1 MIGRTLQLYPSLI
14 GVCADAGYKGSFV
27 EFATL
32 LGLEVDISERIT
44 PMWSIIPKRWRVE
57 RSFAW
62 IGNCRRL
69 SKDYE
74 ISTLSEEAHVYISCA
89 ALLLRRLL

>member
-1 MIGRTLQLYPSLI
+1 MIGRALQLYPSLI
-14 GVCADAGYKGSFV
+14 GVCADAGYRGSFV

-32 LGLEVDISERIT
+32 LGLNVDISERIT
-44 PMWSIIPKRWRVE
+44 PVWSIIPKRWRVE

-62 IGNCRRL
+62 IGNSRRL

-89 ALLLRRLL
+89 ALLLRRLI